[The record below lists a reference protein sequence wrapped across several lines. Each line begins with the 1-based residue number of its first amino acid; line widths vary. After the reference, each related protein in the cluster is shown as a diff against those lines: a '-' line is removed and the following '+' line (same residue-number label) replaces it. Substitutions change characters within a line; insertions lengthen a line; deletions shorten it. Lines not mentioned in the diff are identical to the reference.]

1 MAEQRHLAALDR
13 VLELVVLLNKDM
25 TESLAKEGLT
35 PSRTTLLW
43 LLRSSGPSTQRA
55 LADGLGVS
63 ARTVT
68 GLVDGLEATGFV
80 TRQPHPTDR
89 RALLVSFT
97 EHGAAVVADMERQ
110 QAGFADLLFGG
121 MSEDRFEC
129 LSAGLD
135 EIVDRLRAVGLTTT
149 PGEEAS

>member
-1 MAEQRHLAALDR
+1 MAEQRHYAALDR
-13 VLELVVLLNKDM
+13 VLELVVLINKDM
-25 TESLAKEGLT
+25 TESLAKDGLT

-43 LLRSSGPSTQRA
+43 LLRSTGPSTQRA

-80 TRQPHPTDR
+80 VRQPHPTDR

-97 EHGAAVVADMERQ
+97 EHGAAVVAEMERQ
-110 QAGFADLLFGG
+110 HGEFADLLFGG
-121 MSEDRFEC
+121 MPEDRFES
-129 LSAGLD
+129 LYAGLG
-135 EIVDRLRAVGLTTT
+135 EIVDRLRSVGLTFT
-149 PGEEAS
+149 PTEEPS